1 MANDRTGEHWRE
13 LSWRRDLTPAEQ
25 AELRAWLSGHPEA
38 LAEWQ
43 AEAALNRAL
52 DQLPD
57 AAVPSNFTAR
67 VLEAAAREPGV
78 VSRRGPLRWLAWRG
92 RLHWLPKAAFV
103 AIFIGASLL
112 SHHQVQAF
120 QRAQLARSVVA
131 IADVTSLPSPQIL
144 TNFEAIQVLD
154 RTPPAD
160 IELLQLLK

>member
-1 MANDRTGEHWRE
+1 MTNSGTYEHWRE
-13 LSWRRDLTPAEQ
+13 LSWRRKLTPAEQ
-25 AELRAWLSGHPEA
+25 AQLRAWLAGHPEA

-52 DQLPD
+52 DQLPE
-57 AAVPSNFTAR
+57 AAVPSNFTAL
-67 VLEAAAREPGV
+67 VLEAAIRENAAASG
-78 VSRRGPLRWLAWRG
+78 RG
-92 RLHWLPKAAFV
+92 RLPWLVWRHRLRWLPKAAFP
-103 AIFIGASLL
+103 AILLSASLL
-112 SHHQVQAF
+112 SYHQVLAI

-131 IADVTSLPSPQIL
+131 ISDVASLPSPQIL